1 MGELLEV
8 VTPLHKS
15 TTRDYLERM
24 NDNKAAAMVIAKRY
38 DEDYWDGER
47 KYGYGG
53 YHYDGRWQAV
63 AERLIAHYELD
74 KSAKVLDVGCGKG
87 FLVKD
92 LVAAKTPI
100 DAYGIDISDYA
111 IQCSPKEIVGRL
123 QRGSAE
129 RLPFPDSFFDL
140 VVSFNT
146 LHNLERDGVV
156 LALSEINRVS
166 KGKSFVQVDSY
177 ETEDQKNLFE
187 AWVLTAKFHDF
198 PDGWLEL
205 FKLAGYTGDY
215 CWTIVS

>member
-1 MGELLEV
+1 MGVLIDFIQAPAKQGRNIEARASSKTADVIEV
-8 VTPLHKS
+8 A
-15 TTRDYLERM
+15 RQYGFE
-24 NDNKAAAMVIAKRY
+24 
-38 DEDYWDGER
+38 YWDGDR

-63 AERLIAHYELD
+63 AERLITHYELD
-74 KSAKVLDVGCGKG
+74 QSAKVLDVGCGKG

-92 LVAAKTPI
+92 LVSAKTPI

-111 IQCSPKEIVGRL
+111 IQCSPEEVAGRL

-156 LALSEINRVS
+156 LALREINRVS
-166 KGKSFVQVDSY
+166 RGKSFVQVDSY

-205 FKLAGYTGDY
+205 FKLAGYSGDY
-215 CWTIVS
+215 CWTIVD